1 MPIHFENKKWSKAAQ
16 WILIVGCWLLIAELL
31 SRAAGFACK
40 REYLQFGPEKI
51 VGAHSVVYQ
60 KAPDYLY
67 TNPMAMIRHNMKCA
81 AVQWGTTLTIA
92 LLATGLIW
100 KILKARRFQK
110 KSIFTAT
117 ALITAIVLLWGQR
130 TVMVQVE
137 RNDDAFWDSTA
148 KCTGVSDF
156 ISTYGKPVIYC
167 KNISSEDEE
176 WFNELLH
183 FHTDISLSGKD
194 LYGFVSPQMKQIL
207 LLPIFNDEGIMI
219 TFAWCYLTPERRELL
234 TKRQAQENM
243 TK

>member
-1 MPIHFENKKWSKAAQ
+1 MKAAQ

-51 VGAHSVVYQ
+51 VGAHCVVYQ

-67 TNPMAMIRHNMKCA
+67 TNPTAMIRHGMKCTTI
-81 AVQWGTTLTIA
+81 QWGMTLPIA

-100 KILKARRFQK
+100 KILKVRRFQK
-110 KSIFTAT
+110 KSIFTVT
-117 ALITAIVLLWGQR
+117 ALITTIVLLEDQR
-130 TVMVQVE
+130 IVMVQME

-148 KCTGVSDF
+148 KCTGVGDF
-156 ISTYGKPVIYC
+156 ISTYGEPVIYC

-176 WFNELLH
+176 WFNELVH

-207 LLPIFNDEGIMI
+207 LLPIFNDEGIII

-234 TKRQAQENM
+234 AKRQAQEN
-243 TK
+243 TAK